1 MKRALVVGINHYDH
15 VPSLH
20 GCVNDAKSIARV
32 LARNG
37 NGSPNFSCKLQTAPT
52 SADSIT
58 RSELKEAVR
67 SLFAGDGAIALL
79 YFAGHGHIE
88 ITGGYLCASD
98 CRTGDDGLALSDIVT
113 LANESGFRNRILILD
128 SCHSGI
134 AGNPPTHA
142 TIAELAAG
150 MTILTASTAEQY
162 ATESA
167 GFGTF
172 TTLLLDAFHGAAA
185 NLVGDITPGSAYAHV
200 DQSLGDWAQ
209 RPVFKTNVKSFVS
222 LRTTEPPL
230 DLVELRR
237 ITEFFPHAESEFQ
250 LDPAYEPERPEPR
263 DRAVPPPDRDKN
275 RVFAILQKYNRVNL
289 VVPVGVPH
297 MWHAAMQSKTVKL
310 TVLGEH
316 YRRLAR
322 NEML

>member
-1 MKRALVVGINHYDH
+1 MKRALVVGINHYDD

-20 GCVNDAKSIARV
+20 GCVDDAESIARV
-32 LARNG
+32 LARHG
-37 NGSPNFSCKLQTAPT
+37 NGSPNFSCKVKTAAT
-52 SADSIT
+52 SAEAIT
-58 RSELKEAVR
+58 RSDLKASVR
-67 SLFAGDGAIALL
+67 RLFEGDGEIALL

-88 ITGGYLCASD
+88 TTGGYLCASD
-98 CRTGDDGLALSDIVT
+98 CRTGDDGVALSEIVT
-113 LANESGFRNRILILD
+113 LANRSGFRNRVLILD

-134 AGNPPTHA
+134 AGNPPTHP
-142 TIAELAAG
+142 TIAELADG
-150 MTILTASTAEQY
+150 MTILTASTAKQY

-167 GFGTF
+167 GSGTF
-172 TTLLLDAFHGAAA
+172 TTLLLDALRGAAA

-200 DQSLGDWAQ
+200 DQSLGDWSQ

-222 LRTTEPPL
+222 LRTVEPPL

-237 ITEFFPHAESEFQ
+237 ITEFFPDAGSEFQ
-250 LDPAYEPERPEPR
+250 LDPAYEPERPEPI
-263 DRAVPPPDRDKN
+263 DPAVPPPDRDKN

-289 VVPVGVPH
+289 VVPVGAPH

-322 NEML
+322 GGVL